1 MSKEVLS
8 VAFKEIR
15 QFTRD
20 PKIIIPIILVPLIM
34 MPMMGHIIGLS
45 RQAQTHVKVA
55 ILNMDEGGKAQTLI
69 KFLEHTSNIE
79 LTKVATA
86 DIENIQHDAL
96 IVIPNEFSQNI
107 TTGHPATIE
116 VYVSI
121 TGAGIADANK
131 VSTINLL
138 LNSYRQVLL
147 NQKYNITNLLTVSG
161 KSIIRNKV
169 IDVDPVA
176 LTGSLASQSVSIP
189 TILMVLL
196 IFAIQIV
203 ATSMASEKE
212 EKTLESLLS
221 LPISRLSILTGKLL
235 GSTFITALS
244 ALAFLIGYR
253 FFTNTALP
261 SAELGQKVNLF
272 IPSGVDYALI
282 GTSLFMALLS
292 GLAMALCISMLGE
305 DVRGTQSLIVFL
317 YPLIFLPMFATMFI
331 DIYALPPYVLLSLL
345 LIPFVHP
352 IVVLR
357 ALFLGNYLIPIASI
371 LYTFLFIGG
380 IIYLSA
386 RIFSSEKLLTAGVRV
401 RKKASNVSSD

>member
-357 ALFLGNYLIPIASI
+357 ALF
-371 LYTFLFIGG
+371 
-380 IIYLSA
+380 
-386 RIFSSEKLLTAGVRV
+386 
-401 RKKASNVSSD
+401 

>member
-1 MSKEVLS
+1 
-8 VAFKEIR
+8 
-15 QFTRD
+15 
-20 PKIIIPIILVPLIM
+20 
-34 MPMMGHIIGLS
+34 
-45 RQAQTHVKVA
+45 
-55 ILNMDEGGKAQTLI
+55 
-69 KFLEHTSNIE
+69 
-79 LTKVATA
+79 
-86 DIENIQHDAL
+86 
-96 IVIPNEFSQNI
+96 
-107 TTGHPATIE
+107 
-116 VYVSI
+116 
-121 TGAGIADANK
+121 
-131 VSTINLL
+131 
-138 LNSYRQVLL
+138 
-147 NQKYNITNLLTVSG
+147 
-161 KSIIRNKV
+161 
-169 IDVDPVA
+169 
-176 LTGSLASQSVSIP
+176 
-189 TILMVLL
+189 
-196 IFAIQIV
+196 
-203 ATSMASEKE
+203 MASEKE

-305 DVRGTQSLIVFL
+305 DVRRTQSLIVFL